1 MADGGIDFVAR
12 EVHQLV
18 GVGQPQRK
26 CRVRE
31 LEAAEPSPPIGWGRR
46 LARPR
51 YLYPGELSSH
61 LLRDIGL
68 IDGRVPGRAR
78 RSTS

>member
-1 MADGGIDFVAR
+1 MVAFR
-12 EVHQLV
+12 ITTRPH
-18 GVGQPQRK
+18 
-26 CRVRE
+26 
-31 LEAAEPSPPIGWGRR
+31 AAPSTAEGWLMQFARLLTER

-68 IDGRVPGRAR
+68 IDGRVPGL
-78 RSTS
+78 RSQIDVLNQLLGNR

>member
-1 MADGGIDFVAR
+1 MQFAR
-12 EVHQLV
+12 LLTE
-18 GVGQPQRK
+18 
-26 CRVRE
+26 
-31 LEAAEPSPPIGWGRR
+31 R

-68 IDGRVPGRAR
+68 IDGRVPGL
-78 RSTS
+78 RSQIDVLNQLLGNR